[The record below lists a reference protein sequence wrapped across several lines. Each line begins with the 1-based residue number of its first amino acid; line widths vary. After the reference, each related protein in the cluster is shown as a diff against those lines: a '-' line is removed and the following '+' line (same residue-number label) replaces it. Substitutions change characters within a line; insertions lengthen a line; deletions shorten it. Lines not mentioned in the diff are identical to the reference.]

1 MAGVDELDSHLS
13 NSKFRNRPQFG
24 LMFEIKQT
32 RQSRTVDSRD
42 WFYFSAA
49 PIVPDL
55 EQVGALLW
63 LSSISWFPAIF
74 FCSESE
80 DLRFDPAGTSIAQD

>member
-1 MAGVDELDSHLS
+1 
-13 NSKFRNRPQFG
+13 
-24 LMFEIKQT
+24 MFEIS
-32 RQSRTVDSRD
+32 RQGSPGWVDSRD

-80 DLRFDPAGTSIAQD
+80 DLRFDPAGTSIAHH